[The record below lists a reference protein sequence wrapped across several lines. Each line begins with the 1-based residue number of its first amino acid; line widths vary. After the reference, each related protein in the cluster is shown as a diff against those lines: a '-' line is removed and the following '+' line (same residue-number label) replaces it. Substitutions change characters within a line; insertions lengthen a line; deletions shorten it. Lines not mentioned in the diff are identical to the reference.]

1 MARSTVEVIVSAA
14 KAITPLRRIEQA
26 SKKTQAAL
34 GELEKRGRA
43 LDPRFR
49 RTGAAA
55 NTLAASITRLAG
67 AYAGFRLA
75 QQAVQT
81 GIRREESERRLK
93 FLARSY
99 QEVDAAQRLAIE
111 SGRKFGLSI
120 TESNRAF
127 AQLYGRLRPLGI
139 SLQDINTAFIGFNT
153 AAKVSGATAQ
163 ESAGALLQ
171 LTQALGSGVLR
182 GQELN
187 SVLEQAPGLVVALTK
202 ELDVPISKIRKLAQE
217 GKITSEVVIRALQ
230 RAGEEGADQLAEA
243 MNGPAQ
249 KIKDFQNAAEEVQ
262 VALTETIIPQLTD
275 SFTELADIILALE
288 GPIKYIGGLLADAL
302 GGANSLIGMLKSGT
316 AGTRKDIKAG
326 RLPRVN
332 DLGIG
337 GRGKGARSL
346 FEGMSIG
353 RFGTGVEG
361 IFKEAGFVE
370 KAEGISKNEAI
381 VKTMQKYL
389 AALEQAEALQKQF
402 DAGMGGKKRTRPT
415 LGGGEQDEKA
425 LKRLQQLRKA
435 SSDYRFESENL
446 LKIESQQD
454 ELDRVRAEAA
464 VSRLEIERRHLE
476 MTKGITD
483 ATILRN
489 AEAARAAQLMVVEI
503 QEGQALGEVLDRQG
517 EAQRRAAE
525 AHTESAMALMEFA
538 ATKDPLAGLNDMI
551 GITTDSFSQMFL
563 EVFKG
568 TKSAA
573 DAFRSMAS
581 SIIDSLGKIAIKAAA
596 EGLIGLITSAF
607 TGGAGAALSG
617 AGALAK
623 SGTGLGVGT
632 SSLGAGIGY
641 GDGAGK
647 ALTGMGSVKGL
658 GGFGGFM
665 AKGGRVGAGK
675 GYVVGENG
683 PEYFRPG
690 QSGEIVPNDFLKQ
703 VMQQYGFFGMMIYP
717 RLRQQRYGNQPMNAM
732 EMRMFPRGFGA
743 LGGMMGSGMREST
756 GNPLLDISMGRG
768 SFAGT
773 QARAA
778 GGPVLGG
785 SGYTVG
791 EKGPELFIPSGG
803 GTMNANIVVNVSGN
817 GGMQTE
823 GEGNDN
829 RRLGEAIGV
838 AVRQE
843 LIRQKRPGG
852 LLS

>member
-1 MARSTVEVIVSAA
+1 MANAQSRVELIVEAA
-14 KAITPLRRIEQA
+14 KAINPLRKVHAA
-26 SKKTQAAL
+26 SERVERAL
-34 GELEKRGRA
+34 RDLEKRGRA
-43 LDPRFR
+43 VETRFKG
-49 RTGAAA
+49 TGRAA
-55 NTLAASITRLAG
+55 NTLAASVTRLAG
-67 AYAGFRLA
+67 AYIGFRAA

-81 GIRREESERRLK
+81 GIRREESERRLR

-99 QEVDAAQRLAIE
+99 GEIDAAQRLALE
-111 SGRKFGLSI
+111 SGRKFGLSV

-139 SLQDINTAFIGFNT
+139 SLNDINTAFVGFNT

-230 RAGEEGADQLAEA
+230 RAGEEGADQLADA

-249 KIKDFQNAAEEVQ
+249 KIKDFQNATEEVQ

-275 SFTELADIILALE
+275 SFGELANIILALE

-302 GGANSLIGMLKSGT
+302 GGANSLIGMLRSGT

-326 RLPRVN
+326 RIPRVA
-332 DLGIG
+332 DLGIA

-353 RFGTGVEG
+353 PFGTGVEG
-361 IFKEAGFVE
+361 IFKEAGFVQ

-381 VKTMQKYL
+381 VKTFQKYL

-402 DAGMGGKKRTRPT
+402 DAGMGGKKRGRPT
-415 LGGGEQDEKA
+415 LGGGKEDEAA
-425 LKRLQQLRKA
+425 LKKLRQLIKA

-454 ELDRVRAEAA
+454 ELERVRAEASVA
-464 VSRLEIERRHLE
+464 RLEIQRKHLE
-476 MTKGITD
+476 MTKGITN

-525 AHTESAMALMEFA
+525 SHTESAMALMEFA
-538 ATKDPLAGLNDMI
+538 AAKDPLAGLNDMI

-573 DAFRSMAS
+573 DAFRSMAN

-596 EGLIGLITSAF
+596 EGLMGLIMSAF

-617 AGALAK
+617 KGALAQ

-632 SSLGAGIGY
+632 SSLGAGVGY
-641 GDGAGK
+641 GGGAGS
-647 ALTGMGSVKGL
+647 ALSGMGSVSGSN
-658 GGFGGFM
+658 FGGFR
-665 AKGGRVGAGK
+665 ARGGRVGAGR
-675 GYVVGENG
+675 GYIVGENG

-690 QSGEIVPNDFLKQ
+690 RSGEIIPN
-703 VMQQYGFFGMMIYP
+703 
-717 RLRQQRYGNQPMNAM
+717 RN
-732 EMRMFPRGFGA
+732 RMFD
-743 LGGMMGSGMREST
+743 LGGKFLPFHPLFLAAIAGVGDFGGNRQAVIESFRGMY
-756 GNPLLDISMGRG
+756 GAQP
-768 SFAGT
+768 
-773 QARAA
+773 RAN
-778 GGPVLGG
+778 GGPVSAG
-785 SGYTVG
+785 SKYMVG
-791 EKGPELFIPSGG
+791 EKGPEIFVPRSAGGGGGVQVGAINITVQNSGEQLSPAAQKQIANQVQGIVMSTLVNERRSGG
-803 GTMNANIVVNVSGN
+803 VL
-817 GGMQTE
+817 
-823 GEGNDN
+823 
-829 RRLGEAIGV
+829 R
-838 AVRQE
+838 
-843 LIRQKRPGG
+843 
-852 LLS
+852 

>member
-14 KAITPLRRIEQA
+14 KAITPLRRIQQA
-26 SKKTQAAL
+26 SRQAHQAL
-34 GELEKRGRA
+34 SDLEKRGRA

-243 MNGPAQ
+243 MDGPAQ
-249 KIKDFQNAAEEVQ
+249 KIKDFQNATEEVQ

-275 SFTELADIILALE
+275 SFGELAEVILALE

-302 GGANSLIGMLKSGT
+302 GGANSLIGMLKKGTSG
-316 AGTRKDIKAG
+316 ARKDIKAG
-326 RLPRVN
+326 RIPLVN
-332 DLGIG
+332 DFGQT
-337 GRGKGARSL
+337 RGKGARSL

-353 RFGTGVEG
+353 RFGTGIEG

-402 DAGMGGKKRTRPT
+402 DAGMGGKKRDRPK
-415 LGGGEQDEKA
+415 LGGGGEADEKA
-425 LKRLQQLRKA
+425 LKRLRQLQQA

-454 ELDRVRAEAA
+454 ELERVRAEASVA
-464 VSRLEIERRHLE
+464 RLEIERRHLE

-483 ATILRN
+483 ATILKN

-503 QEGQALGEVLDRQG
+503 QEGQALGEVLDRQ
-517 EAQRRAAE
+517 AQAQKSAA
-525 AHTESAMALMEFA
+525 ASARDNAMALMEFS
-538 ATKDPLAGLNDMI
+538 ATRDPLAALADMV
-551 GITTDSFSQMFL
+551 GFTTDSFSQMFL
-563 EVFKG
+563 GVIKG

-573 DAFRSMAS
+573 DAFREMAG
-581 SIIDSLGKIAIKAAA
+581 SIIDSLGKIAIKAAV
-596 EGLIGLITSAF
+596 EGLMGLIMSAF

-632 SSLGAGIGY
+632 SSLGAGVGY
-641 GDGAGK
+641 GGGAGS
-647 ALTGMGSVKGL
+647 ALSGMGSVSGL
-658 GGFGGFM
+658 GNFSGFQGGF
-665 AKGGRVGAGK
+665 AKGGSVIGGRAAL
-675 GYVVGENG
+675 VGE
-683 PEYFRPG
+683 R
-690 QSGEIVPNDFLKQ
+690 
-703 VMQQYGFFGMMIYP
+703 
-717 RLRQQRYGNQPMNAM
+717 
-732 EMRMFPRGFGA
+732 
-743 LGGMMGSGMREST
+743 
-756 GNPLLDISMGRG
+756 
-768 SFAGT
+768 
-773 QARAA
+773 
-778 GGPVLGG
+778 
-785 SGYTVG
+785 
-791 EKGPELFIPSGG
+791 GPELFVPGRSGSIVPNNAIG
-803 GTMNANIVVNVSGN
+803 GSNIVVNVDASGSSV
-817 GGMQTE
+817 E
-823 GEGNDN
+823 GKGDEAK
-829 RRLGEAIGV
+829 RLGDAIGV
-838 AVRQE
+838 AVQQE
-843 LIRQKRPGG
+843 LIKQKRPGG
-852 LLS
+852 LLA